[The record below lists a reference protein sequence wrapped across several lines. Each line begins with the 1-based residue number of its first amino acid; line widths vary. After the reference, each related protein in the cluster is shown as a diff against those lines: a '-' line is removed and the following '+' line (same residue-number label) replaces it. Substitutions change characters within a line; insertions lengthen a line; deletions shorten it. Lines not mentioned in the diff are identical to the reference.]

1 MRKEGWPEALHDF
14 IAAARKKEFAYGA
27 WDCCLF
33 AADWALDATGVDYAA
48 ELRGY
53 SSMKD
58 AYEILARY
66 GSMEAMVTQL
76 LGASPGHPA
85 FAQRGDIVLIKDH
98 PSLGGAPEGLG
109 ICLGLNSAFPRDA
122 GLIMI
127 RTLETAAMW
136 MIR

>member
-1 MRKEGWPEALHDF
+1 MRKEGWPEALHDY

-33 AADWALDATGVDYAA
+33 AADWVLELTGTDYAA

-76 LGASPGHPA
+76 LGVDAGHPA
-85 FAQRGDIVLIKDH
+85 FAQRGDIVLMKDH

-109 ICLGLNSAFPRDA
+109 ICHGLHSAFPRA
-122 GLIMI
+122 KGLIMI
-127 RTLETAAMW
+127 RTLEAAAFW
-136 MIR
+136 KIR